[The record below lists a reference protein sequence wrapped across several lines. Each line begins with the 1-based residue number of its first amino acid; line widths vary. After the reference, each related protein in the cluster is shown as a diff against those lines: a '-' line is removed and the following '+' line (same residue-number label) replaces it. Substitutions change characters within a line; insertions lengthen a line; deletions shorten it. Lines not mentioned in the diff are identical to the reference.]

1 MIALQDW
8 ADRDQCLFLGL
19 HGPASDKDY
28 QYFVAK
34 EMGSSNGIYHI
45 CDCDASRCK
54 VRNTRGDRREL
65 IHIDKWRLQTPLT
78 MVESPYLTGLGV
90 QLGEKTLSQ
99 AAREKKARGA
109 PLRSGLDQVALEG
122 ADPGEGAPEIGRRST
137 PRGPEKER
145 SRSPLKGESSR
156 ARYLTRRGEKQG
168 EKQMTEKKKK
178 KESVEKKEEKQ
189 KKESSSSSSEKSESS
204 SDQACSRRDDS
215 PLSRAEGGSRR
226 RDEVAESE
234 EPCLSEPDFNRDPSS
249 SQERSA
255 DSSVAPDTVSEH
267 RSPLVRTG
275 GKSGQHAGPVS
286 ESLRNVAGGW
296 TLGYGTPFRDRTSQ
310 HRCPS
315 QIRGDGAGRQAR
327 ASNPQAEGVLDDD
340 YKRGRRQRARPRGGG
355 PGVTPRQYPQ

>member
-1 MIALQDW
+1 
-8 ADRDQCLFLGL
+8 
-19 HGPASDKDY
+19 
-28 QYFVAK
+28 
-34 EMGSSNGIYHI
+34 
-45 CDCDASRCK
+45 
-54 VRNTRGDRREL
+54 
-65 IHIDKWRLQTPLT
+65 

-249 SQERSA
+249 SQEVGGLFG
-255 DSSVAPDTVSEH
+255 SSRH
-267 RSPLVRTG
+267 C
-275 GKSGQHAGPVS
+275 Q
-286 ESLRNVAGGW
+286 
-296 TLGYGTPFRDRTSQ
+296 
-310 HRCPS
+310 
-315 QIRGDGAGRQAR
+315 
-327 ASNPQAEGVLDDD
+327 
-340 YKRGRRQRARPRGGG
+340 
-355 PGVTPRQYPQ
+355 